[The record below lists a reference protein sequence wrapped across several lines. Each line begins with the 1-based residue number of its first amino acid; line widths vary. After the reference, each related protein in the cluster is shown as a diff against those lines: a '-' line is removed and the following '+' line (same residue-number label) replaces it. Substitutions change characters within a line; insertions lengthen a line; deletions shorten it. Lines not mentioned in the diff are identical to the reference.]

1 MEQLT
6 VGKLKTL
13 LKEVPDNLLV
23 CIGDDEELNG
33 IHGAYFAQRID
44 GGDRE
49 SYQDLLPDPQANV
62 YLIS

>member
-1 MEQLT
+1 MKQLT
-6 VGKLKTL
+6 VGALKTL
-13 LKEVPDNLLV
+13 LEGVPDDLLV

-44 GGDRE
+44 EEDRE

>member
-13 LKEVPDNLLV
+13 LKDVPDNLLV

-44 GGDRE
+44 EEDRE